1 MNVGAFGVVLT
12 LERRDGQG
20 MTLDD
25 FAGLGRRNPA
35 LAALMAL
42 FMFSLAGTPA
52 TAGFIGKWYVFY
64 AAMRGAHVE
73 LAIIGVLASLIG
85 VYYYLRV
92 VWAIYF
98 TEPATAPLVVLADE
112 PAPILEPIPSVATGS
127 ASGSGVA
134 LAEPAT
140 ATSASLATRVLPADR
155 APIHP
160 ATWVG
165 LALAGILTLALGIV
179 PMLVVDWAL
188 TAAQTIIK

>member
-1 MNVGAFGVVLT
+1 M
-12 LERRDGQG
+12 
-20 MTLDD
+20 
-25 FAGLGRRNPA
+25 
-35 LAALMAL
+35 
-42 FMFSLAGTPA
+42 
-52 TAGFIGKWYVFY
+52 
-64 AAMRGAHVE
+64 
-73 LAIIGVLASLIG
+73 
-85 VYYYLRV
+85 YYYLRV

-112 PAPILEPIPSVATGS
+112 PAPEPIPSVATGS
-127 ASGSGVA
+127 TGGVA

-140 ATSASLATRVLPADR
+140 ATSAVLATRVLPADR
-155 APIHP
+155 APVHT